1 MILLSA
7 LLEIFLELLLED
19 EADDESEAD
28 DKEDE
33 DDEDEEGDGDATWEQ
48 SLHDHALPD
57 DATFR
62 CTIIFLHTEQDLRK
76 DSVI

>member
-7 LLEIFLELLLED
+7 LLEIFLELLLPED

-33 DDEDEEGDGDATWEQ
+33 DEEGDATWEHN
-48 SLHDHALPD
+48 LHDHALPD